1 MALRDDTASF
11 KEFMLDKAREQYVN
25 LLRSFKINK
34 IHPWLDEWE
43 AVMLD
48 CIKYDLPEIQ
58 RGLWLKDLANRKN
71 FFPPRNL
78 VAGLWFH
85 TELPHGGGGAERPLN
100 LPPSDRPA
108 VPREF

>member
-58 RGLWLKDLANRKN
+58 RGLWLKNLTKLFKSISEFCYEQFRKN
-71 FFPPRNL
+71 AINEDKSDFTEFCT
-78 VAGLWFH
+78 VAR
-85 TELPHGGGGAERPLN
+85 EL
-100 LPPSDRPA
+100 
-108 VPREF
+108 REKFEQ